1 MRAGFQRGAGFQNSL
16 SVKSAWDGTSGI
28 CEPLE
33 SAVLKGPYGGAGFAG
48 TNPAAGTG
56 ICLAT
61 DSIIILDAEATA
73 GLLYMIEEEKMAR
86 DLYDAFFEQTG
97 NLVFD
102 RISNSEQRH
111 LDSLLS
117 VAERAGVDTSALST
131 TAGLFTNT
139 AVQSLYDSLL
149 GAGDD
154 SLEAALQAA
163 IIVEQTDIAGLASY
177 GADPELGV
185 LGIVYARLELA
196 SEHHLAAFTLQNSI
210 I

>member
-1 MRAGFQRGAGFQNSL
+1 MRAGFQQGGGFQNSL
-16 SVKSAWDGTSGI
+16 SVKSAWGGTSGI

-33 SAVLKGPYGGAGFAG
+33 GAVLKGPYAGAGFAG

-61 DSIIILDAEATA
+61 DSIITLDAEATA

-149 GAGDD
+149 AAGDD

-163 IIVEQTDIAGLASY
+163 ITLEQSNIVDLASY
-177 GADPELGV
+177 GADPELGI
-185 LGIVYARLELA
+185 LGIVYAHLEQA
-196 SEHHLAAFTLQNSI
+196 SERHLAAFALQDGI